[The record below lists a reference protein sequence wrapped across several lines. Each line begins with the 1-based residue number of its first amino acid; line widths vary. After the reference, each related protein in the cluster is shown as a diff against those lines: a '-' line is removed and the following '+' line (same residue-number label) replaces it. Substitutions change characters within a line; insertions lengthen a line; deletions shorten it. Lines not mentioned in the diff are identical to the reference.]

1 MKKTKLLITATI
13 VATVLTATACGG
25 KNQASTATEAQ
36 TTTVVVKQVNSTSTE
51 KATDKQ
57 EVTEASVENTEASNE
72 EVLVAEAVTDE
83 NQGNSD
89 SVEEVNN
96 TVPEEQPAENTN
108 AGWTDTT
115 PAEQPVEEAPVEDTN
130 SGAVEEAPVEN
141 NNSSAVEET
150 PVEQPV
156 APEPTP
162 EPETNPNTPWGNVT
176 YMANGVLQY
185 GENADVSVRGKDVN
199 TGADVSCPYQLDT
212 ITTRVMYDTYEGFHT
227 YEGYYVATNE
237 TVPFLIAASGTASP
251 LYEQYQKQGY
261 DCIFSGRIGVYSCGN
276 VVFTAMK
283 IVD

>member
-1 MKKTKLLITATI
+1 MKKTKIIITAAI
-13 VATVLTATACGG
+13 MAALVTATACGG
-25 KNQASTATEAQ
+25 KDQASTPTEAK
-36 TTTVVVKQVNSTSTE
+36 TTTVVKQVNSTSPE

-57 EVTEASVENTEASNE
+57 EITEASVENTEASNE

-115 PAEQPVEEAPVEDTN
+115 PAEQP
-130 SGAVEEAPVEN
+130 VEEAPVEN

>member
-36 TTTVVVKQVNSTSTE
+36 TTTVAVKQNLTSTE

-57 EVTEASVENTEASNE
+57 EVTEAMVENTVSSNE

-115 PAEQPVEEAPVEDTN
+115 PAEQPVAEAPVEDTN
-130 SGAVEEAPVEN
+130 SG
-141 NNSSAVEET
+141 AVEET

-162 EPETNPNTPWGNVT
+162 EPVVTPQEPAAPTLTDEERLVATGKWTEDINSRYTSSEGDKDTVYTYIDPITGYELRVLFTNGELISTMT
-176 YMANGVLQY
+176 KTREEYMAITAAHNNVMLSTIEGL
-185 GENADVSVRGKDVN
+185 E
-199 TGADVSCPYQLDT
+199 QL
-212 ITTRVMYDTYEGFHT
+212 
-227 YEGYYVATNE
+227 
-237 TVPFLIAASGTASP
+237 
-251 LYEQYQKQGY
+251 
-261 DCIFSGRIGVYSCGN
+261 
-276 VVFTAMK
+276 
-283 IVD
+283 